1 MRVQCSTCLELL
13 APGDDLTCTPCGH
26 VFHMACVLQWFET
39 KKNCPQCRHPARES
53 VLRRIFLA
61 ETDGDGEEDASD
73 LTNQLDGAK
82 LNLRMKENERSKL
95 ATKAKELE
103 EQGKKQR
110 DEIKELEKAK
120 GRMKSEYE
128 GMRSQAKMLQGEK
141 ARCEEMGRENTHL
154 KSRLEGYKGVE
165 VALRGQEGA
174 LNEFLHE
181 RGAFDGRTRELG
193 TLIVNLKQK
202 LGDVKR
208 ERGRAEATL
217 KELEGRRGEERE
229 RVRRLEVQVVDL
241 QAISRNLESD
251 LESERKEKEEL
262 RARLA
267 AGQRSEEGEGTVSQA
282 STQASSPQLPL
293 MEEME
298 EEEWEEDGYKLPTFT
313 RAGLVEA
320 ATPPLASSNILLTAR
335 RPLDQI
341 QVRESAQSA
350 YSSIWSTRFFA
361 ARLTPLPSETAC
373 RSSIT
378 DWAAGPG
385 SSSTPARPRPPSPS
399 PRRGKRPRAPRPR

>member
-1 MRVQCSTCLELL
+1 
-13 APGDDLTCTPCGH
+13 
-26 VFHMACVLQWFET
+26 
-39 KKNCPQCRHPARES
+39 
-53 VLRRIFLA
+53 
-61 ETDGDGEEDASD
+61 
-73 LTNQLDGAK
+73 
-82 LNLRMKENERSKL
+82 MKENERSKL

>member
-1 MRVQCSTCLELL
+1 
-13 APGDDLTCTPCGH
+13 
-26 VFHMACVLQWFET
+26 
-39 KKNCPQCRHPARES
+39 
-53 VLRRIFLA
+53 
-61 ETDGDGEEDASD
+61 
-73 LTNQLDGAK
+73 
-82 LNLRMKENERSKL
+82 
-95 ATKAKELE
+95 
-103 EQGKKQR
+103 
-110 DEIKELEKAK
+110 
-120 GRMKSEYE
+120 
-128 GMRSQAKMLQGEK
+128 
-141 ARCEEMGRENTHL
+141 
-154 KSRLEGYKGVE
+154 
-165 VALRGQEGA
+165 
-174 LNEFLHE
+174 
-181 RGAFDGRTRELG
+181 
-193 TLIVNLKQK
+193 
-202 LGDVKR
+202 VKR

-341 QVRESAQSA
+341 QRNGLSQQYNGLGGRARELFNTGQAAPALALSQKRKAPPGAAPPVKKAPSAPLRKGPASKQKQ
-350 YSSIWSTRFFA
+350 TLDKFFGSFD
-361 ARLTPLPSETAC
+361 TP
-373 RSSIT
+373 
-378 DWAAGPG
+378 
-385 SSSTPARPRPPSPS
+385 
-399 PRRGKRPRAPRPR
+399 

>member
-1 MRVQCSTCLELL
+1 
-13 APGDDLTCTPCGH
+13 
-26 VFHMACVLQWFET
+26 
-39 KKNCPQCRHPARES
+39 
-53 VLRRIFLA
+53 
-61 ETDGDGEEDASD
+61 
-73 LTNQLDGAK
+73 
-82 LNLRMKENERSKL
+82 MKENERSKL

-103 EQGKKQR
+103 EQGRKQR
-110 DEIKELEKAK
+110 EEIKTLEKAK

-141 ARCEEMGRENTHL
+141 ARCEEMVRENTAL
-154 KSRLEGYKGVE
+154 KARLEGYKGVE

-174 LNEFLHE
+174 LNDFLHE

-217 KELEGRRGEERE
+217 KEVEGRRGEERE

-241 QAISRNLESD
+241 QAIARNLESD

-267 AGQRSEEGEGTVSQA
+267 AGERRETAPQA
-282 STQASSPQLPL
+282 STLASSPELPP

-298 EEEWEEDGYKLPTFT
+298 EEEWEETGYKLPTFT
-313 RAGLVEA
+313 RAGTVEA

-341 QVRESAQSA
+341 QVA
-350 YSSIWSTRFFA
+350 YG
-361 ARLTPLPSETAC
+361 TP
-373 RSSIT
+373 
-378 DWAAGPG
+378 
-385 SSSTPARPRPPSPS
+385 PRPH
-399 PRRGKRPRAPRPR
+399 APTNQPTNTLYGFFWLL